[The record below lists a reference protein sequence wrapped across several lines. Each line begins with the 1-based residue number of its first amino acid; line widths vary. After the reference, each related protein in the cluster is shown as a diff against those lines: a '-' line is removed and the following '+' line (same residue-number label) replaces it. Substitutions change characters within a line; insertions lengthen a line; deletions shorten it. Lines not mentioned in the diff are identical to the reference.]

1 MKFFN
6 GITNLEAAKKE
17 FRRLCMALH
26 PDRGGN
32 AADFVAMQKEYTAV
46 LENLK
51 AGNQATDKDVAY
63 ETAAME
69 RYKKVIQAL
78 AGLAGLEI
86 HLAGTWL
93 WIGGNTKEHR
103 AALKKA
109 GCRWATKKGLWYY
122 RDGRCRCSRGRG
134 STPMSKIRNKYGWKK
149 VKGNAGN
156 GGNVVKKDDKEN

>member
-6 GITNLEAAKKE
+6 NVTTLEMAKKE

-32 AADFVAMQKEYTAV
+32 AADFVKMTEEYKTLLANLEAGGKSTA
-46 LENLK
+46 
-51 AGNQATDKDVAY
+51 KDTAY
-63 ETAAME
+63 ETAAVE
-69 RYKKVIQAL
+69 RYKAVIKAL

-93 WIGGNTKEHR
+93 WIGGNTREHR
-103 AALKKA
+103 AELKKA
-109 GCRWATKKGLWYY
+109 GCRWAPKKAMWYY
-122 RDGRCRCSRGRG
+122 RDGRCRCGRGRG
-134 STPMSKIRNKYGWKK
+134 TTPISKIRNKYGWKK
-149 VKGNAGN
+149 VKGN